1 MRIETPIKMEIRPV
15 VVYAALVLISLAWLG
30 LLFAPPLLMAD
41 GYPLS
46 AMILYRSFSAICHQ
60 IPERSF
66 HLHGFAL
73 GVCSRC
79 TGIYIGF
86 VIGLMLYPFAR
97 SLREEALPQRRWL
110 ILAGL
115 PLLIDVGGGLLGLF
129 NNTFLSRAV
138 TGALAG
144 SLAAFYILPGFIS
157 TFRNYSTEILLWR
170 KLITKSQPSS
180 AER

>member
-1 MRIETPIKMEIRPV
+1 MRIELPIKIEAKAA
-15 VVYAALVLISLAWLG
+15 VVYAALLMLSLAWLG
-30 LLFAPPLLMAD
+30 LLLVPPLLMAD
-41 GYPLS
+41 GHPLS
-46 AMILYRSFSAICHQ
+46 AMILYRSLSAVCHQ

-79 TGIYIGF
+79 MGIYAGF

-97 SLREEALPQRRWL
+97 SLREEALLQRRWL

-115 PLLIDVGGGLLGLF
+115 PLLVDFGGGLLGLF
-129 NNTFLSRAV
+129 NNTFLSRAA

-157 TFRNYSTEILLWR
+157 TFRNFSTEILLWR
-170 KLITKSQPSS
+170 KLITKSLPSS
-180 AER
+180 VEQ